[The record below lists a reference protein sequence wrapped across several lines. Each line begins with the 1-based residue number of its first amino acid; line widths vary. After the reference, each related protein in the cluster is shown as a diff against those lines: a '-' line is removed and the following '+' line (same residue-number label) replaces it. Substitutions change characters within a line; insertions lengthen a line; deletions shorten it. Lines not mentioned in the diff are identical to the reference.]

1 MRAGE
6 GDALRGSGGGR
17 ACSREEIVLMRARKL
32 TLGLVSSLAVMMGSL
47 ALLAP
52 ASAPAAGC
60 PNEQLRDENRSTSL
74 PDCRAYE
81 QVTPVEKG
89 GGVFSPI
96 FMGMGPGGVPS
107 LVADSTAAIDGLQ
120 DNYSTVGANY
130 SIVRGA
136 SGWVTS
142 AMPMPASEYQAA
154 LVGSQSSLLATSA
167 DGQSGLWLER
177 RLSWPENRADL
188 FVTRPG
194 GAIEDVGAVIPPNAP
209 IPASGTQE
217 ILTTFLSLQVV
228 GWSSDLS
235 HILYRQKKHFWGFDE
250 TEEGRIADNSS
261 LYELV
266 GTGNE
271 HPMLVGV
278 DEEGKLISKCG
289 TVLGSEKAEG
299 SAEGTAVS
307 GDGETVFFTALDGQ
321 GCSGVN
327 ELYARIGNGQAD
339 ARTVAISEPSKA
351 DCQACDT
358 EPGVQSEATFE
369 GASADGSKVFFET
382 SQPLLGDDG
391 TPNLYEYDFDAPAGE
406 RVVRVSGGDSTV
418 SDPVAEV
425 EGHAVAVSQDGSHVY
440 FVARGVLTTNS
451 NGQGQTAQAGANNL
465 YVFER
470 DAEYPAGR
478 TEFIADLS
486 ALDAGLWKVPAK
498 DIAENPERSEGKSS
512 VTPDGRFL
520 VFASVTEHLTPDDA
534 STAQQVF
541 EYGAQTGSLVRVSIG
556 QDGYND
562 NGNTDV
568 AGASLPSGTPGLAVT
583 ADGSYVFFQSTDGLT
598 PQALNHQFIGEA
610 PEHLGATTG
619 PPVFA
624 NNVYEYHG
632 GETYLISDGRD
643 VSQTPDH
650 SLISDVEL
658 LGTDESGADVLFTT
672 VDQLVPQ
679 DVDTS
684 LDVYDARV
692 DGGFPAP
699 TVAPECAGEACQGQL
714 SPAPVLLSPG
724 SEFQVGGGNL
734 VSPVAAPAVKTKSK
748 KKRKKKSKHRAMT
761 AGGRRAVA
769 GRRGNAG
776 VVGPGRRRGG
786 RS

>member
-1 MRAGE
+1 
-6 GDALRGSGGGR
+6 
-17 ACSREEIVLMRARKL
+17 
-32 TLGLVSSLAVMMGSL
+32 MMGSL
-47 ALLAP
+47 ALVAP

-89 GGVFSPI
+89 GGVFDPI
-96 FMGMGPGGVPS
+96 FMGAGPGGAPS
-107 LVADSTAAIDGLQ
+107 LVADSTASIDGLQ
-120 DNYSTVGANY
+120 DNYSATGESY

-142 AMPMPASEYQAA
+142 AMPLPASEYQA
-154 LVGSQSSLLATSA
+154 VIIGGQTPLLAESA
-167 DGQSGLWLER
+167 DGQSGLWFER

-194 GAIEDVGAVIPPNAP
+194 GAIEDVGAVIPPNTP
-209 IPASGTQE
+209 IPARGTQD
-217 ILTTFLSLQVV
+217 ILPSILNVQVV

-235 HILYRQKKHFWGFDE
+235 HVLYRQEKHFWGFDE
-250 TEEGRIADNSS
+250 TEEGRLAKTSS

-289 TVLGSEKAEG
+289 TVLGGEG
-299 SAEGTAVS
+299 VEDRSALS
-307 GDGETVFFTALDGQ
+307 SDGETVFFTALHGQ
-321 GCSGVN
+321 GCAGVN
-327 ELYARIGNGQAD
+327 ELYARIGNGQPD
-339 ARTVAISEPSKA
+339 AHTVAISEPSKA

-358 EPGVQSEATFE
+358 EPGVRSEATFE

-382 SQPLLGDDG
+382 SQPLLGGDR
-391 TPNLYEYDFDAPAGE
+391 TSNLYEYDFDAPAGE

-425 EGHAVAVSQDGSHVY
+425 QGHAVAVSQDGSHVY

-478 TEFIADLS
+478 TQFVADLS
-486 ALDAGLWKVPAK
+486 ALDAGLWKVSARGTAEPA
-498 DIAENPERSEGKSS
+498 ERSEGKSS
-512 VTPDGRFL
+512 LTSDGRFL

-534 STAQQVF
+534 SKAQQVF
-541 EYGAQTGSLVRVSIG
+541 EYDAQTGSLVRVSIG
-556 QDGYND
+556 EDGYND

-568 AGASLPSGTPGLAVT
+568 AGASLPSGFPGLAVT

-610 PEHLGATTG
+610 SEGVGATTMG
-619 PPVFA
+619 APVFA
-624 NNVYEYHG
+624 NNVYEYHDG
-632 GETYLISDGRD
+632 DVYLISDGRD
-643 VSQTPDH
+643 ISQTPHH
-650 SLISDVEL
+650 SQTSDVEL
-658 LGTDESGADVLFTT
+658 VGTDESGADVFFTT
-672 VDQLVPQ
+672 VDQLIPQ

-684 LDVYDARV
+684 LDVYDARI

-699 TVAPECAGEACQGQL
+699 AVAPECAGEACQGQL

-724 SEFQVGGGNL
+724 SEFQAPGGNL
-734 VSPVAAPAVKTKSK
+734 LSLAAAPVVKVKSK
-748 KKRKKKSKHRAMT
+748 KKPKKKKSKHRAR
-761 AGGRRAVA
+761 AVGGRRAVI
-769 GRRGNAG
+769 GKHGSAG
-776 VVGPGRRRGG
+776 VVGLGRRKGG